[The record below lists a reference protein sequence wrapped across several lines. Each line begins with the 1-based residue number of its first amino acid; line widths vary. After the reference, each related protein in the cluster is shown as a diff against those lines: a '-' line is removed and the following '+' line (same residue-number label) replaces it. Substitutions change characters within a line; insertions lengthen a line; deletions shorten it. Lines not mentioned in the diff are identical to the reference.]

1 VSWALW
7 VTSSISLSVIN
18 RTEVCSPRPHS
29 QKPSWQY
36 GVPLQLHQTSPRV
49 AGIDRLHTLDSAKLF
64 LKVEPGKRKE
74 TQTVLGDHF
83 SKKVTQ

>member
-1 VSWALW
+1 M
-7 VTSSISLSVIN
+7 
-18 RTEVCSPRPHS
+18 
-29 QKPSWQY
+29 
-36 GVPLQLHQTSPRV
+36 
-49 AGIDRLHTLDSAKLF
+49 DSAKLF